1 MQHMHLPRIPSY
13 EEASMAAAE
22 YPTSPMSPLSNLSKK
37 IDQTKLKTKVCRYY
51 LLGTA
56 CPFGES
62 CAFSHSEA
70 AAMASPPVPAFAAAM
85 MSPAKGTSSV
95 SSEDLSKSGSA
106 NLSDTQSSGDAGE
119 AAPERVV
126 FGQPPP
132 AYAEAMK
139 ESESFAAAEEMV
151 APPTYPKR
159 FRFDPYSVNWIAYE
173 RTA

>member
-1 MQHMHLPRIPSY
+1 MHLPRIPSY
-13 EEASMAAAE
+13 EEASMAAGE
-22 YPTSPMSPLSNLSKK
+22 YPTSPMSPLSHLSKK

-51 LLGTA
+51 LLGAT
-56 CPFGES
+56 CPFGEN
-62 CAFSHSEA
+62 CAFSHSD
-70 AAMASPPVPAFAAAM
+70 AAMASPPAPAFAM
-85 MSPAKGTSSV
+85 TTKGATSV
-95 SSEDLSKSGSA
+95 SSEDLSKSAST

-119 AAPERVV
+119 APERVV

-139 ESESFAAAEEMV
+139 ESESFAAAAGGMA
-151 APPTYPKR
+151 APPMYPKR

>member
-1 MQHMHLPRIPSY
+1 MQAMQLPRIPSY

-22 YPTSPMSPLSNLSKK
+22 YPTSPMSPLTHFSKK
-37 IDQTKLKTKVCRYY
+37 IDQTKLKTKACRYY
-51 LLGTA
+51 VLGA
-56 CPFGES
+56 PCPFGES

-70 AAMASPPVPAFAAAM
+70 AMSSPPTMAFATMSNTKGAA
-85 MSPAKGTSSV
+85 SV
-95 SSEDLSKSGSA
+95 SSEDLSKSGCA

-119 AAPERVV
+119 LPERVV

-132 AYAEAMK
+132 AYADAMK
-139 ESESFAAAEEMV
+139 ESESCAAAVMV

-173 RTA
+173 KSA

>member
-1 MQHMHLPRIPSY
+1 MQSMQLPRIPSY
-13 EEASMAAAE
+13 EEASMAAGD
-22 YPTSPMSPLSNLSKK
+22 YPTSPMSPLSHLSKK
-37 IDQTKLKTKVCRYY
+37 IDQTKLKTKVCRYF
-51 LLGTA
+51 LVGAA

-62 CAFSHSEA
+62 CAFSHSD
-70 AAMASPPVPAFAAAM
+70 AAMASPPPAPSFANVPTT
-85 MSPAKGTSSV
+85 KGTASI

-119 AAPERVV
+119 VPERVV

-139 ESESFAAAEEMV
+139 ETDSYAAAAEV
-151 APPTYPKR
+151 AAPPTYPKR

-173 RTA
+173 KTA

>member
-1 MQHMHLPRIPSY
+1 MQLPRIPSY
-13 EEASMAAAE
+13 EEASMAAGE
-22 YPTSPMSPLSNLSKK
+22 YPTSPMSPFGHLSKK

-51 LLGTA
+51 LIGAA

-70 AAMASPPVPAFAAAM
+70 AMASPPTPAFPTA
-85 MSPAKGTSSV
+85 SSAKGTASI

-106 NLSDTQSSGDAGE
+106 NASDTQSNGDAAE
-119 AAPERVV
+119 VPERVV

-139 ESESFAAAEEMV
+139 EAEGLAAAEV
-151 APPTYPKR
+151 VAAPPTYPKR
-159 FRFDPYSVNWIAYE
+159 FRFDPYSANWITYE
-173 RTA
+173 KSA